1 LAGVTVSAKC
11 KGIGKRKAK
20 TNDSGY
26 YKLDDLEDGAWKL
39 MVKVKNYKEKKAT
52 IVISG
57 GGEHEINF
65 K

>member
-1 LAGVTVSAKC
+1 MQRYREEK
-11 KGIGKRKAK
+11 
-20 TNDSGY
+20 NQDDSGY
-26 YKLDDLEDGAWKL
+26 YKLDDLEDGVWKL
-39 MVKVKNYKEKKAT
+39 MVKAKGYEEKEAT